1 MNEKP
6 ILFNSEMVNAI
17 LSGRK
22 TMTRRIMKVQPSEH
36 FHPQTIHGAM
46 DFTAHW
52 YTPGVIDKD
61 GYLQPARKDVFG
73 VADEDEGYTCPL
85 GAVGDQLWVRETFAL
100 LGNEDGV
107 CVDWQDNMVKGDEQA
122 AARIYKASCE
132 QKHGDYGLYS
142 IPDSAYWKPD
152 TSNMKYEGSWRPSIH
167 MPRWA
172 SRINLLITGVR
183 VERLNDISDV
193 DARAEGCAYGKG
205 NGEIDLA
212 VRPENH
218 FPTLWA
224 SIYGEESWQANPW
237 VWVIEFERMEA
248 K

>member
-22 TMTRRIMKVQPSEH
+22 TQTRRIMKVQPSEH
-36 FHPQTIHGAM
+36 FHPQDIKGAM

-85 GAVGDQLWVRETFAL
+85 GAIGDQLWVRETWARY
-100 LGNEDGV
+100 NIDQDSHDMAYRATTPADWPKDG
-107 CVDWQDNMVKGDEQA
+107 
-122 AARIYKASCE
+122 
-132 QKHGDYGLYS
+132 L
-142 IPDSAYWKPD
+142 
-152 TSNMKYEGSWRPSIH
+152 WRPSIH

-183 VERLNDISDV
+183 VERLNTISTG
-193 DARAEGCAYGKG
+193 DAMAEGYPAEREATGG
-205 NGEIDLA
+205 SLDAWLWFRDL
-212 VRPENH
+212 
-218 FPTLWA
+218 WDG
-224 SIYGEESWQANPW
+224 IYPDNTFEVNPW
-237 VWVIEFERMEA
+237 CWVIEFERMEA

>member
-1 MNEKP
+1 MQNTGSVNSKERP

-22 TMTRRIMKVQPSEH
+22 TQTRRIIKLPL
-36 FHPQTIHGAM
+36 
-46 DFTAHW
+46 
-52 YTPGVIDKD
+52 IDKNMGCELAGNELAGEVNAGD
-61 GYLQPARKDVFG
+61 YRN
-73 VADEDEGYTCPL
+73 CPL
-85 GAVGDQLWVRETFAL
+85 GKPGDQLWVRETFAL

-107 CVDWQDNMVKGDEQA
+107 CVDWQNNMVKGDEQA

-172 SRINLLITGVR
+172 SRIDLLITGVR
-183 VERLNDISDV
+183 VERLQDISEQ

-224 SIYGEESWQANPW
+224 SIYGADGWQANPW